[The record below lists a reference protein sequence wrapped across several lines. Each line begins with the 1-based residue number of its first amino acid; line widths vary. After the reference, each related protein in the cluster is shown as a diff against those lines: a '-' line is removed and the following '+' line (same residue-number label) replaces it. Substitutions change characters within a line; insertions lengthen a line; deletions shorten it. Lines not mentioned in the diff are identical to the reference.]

1 MVKNIQAKTF
11 TEDSKMTED
20 TDGKRGVLGK
30 RARRSKSQSDESM
43 GTKISESPILSPKM
57 LSNESE
63 DPEQL
68 VLASIHEDIQFQ
80 ATGKLMTEYFGYR
93 QQ

>member
-1 MVKNIQAKTF
+1 MTF
-11 TEDSKMTED
+11 IEDSKMSED
-20 TDGKRGVLGK
+20 TNGKRGVLGL
-30 RARRSKSQSDESM
+30 RTRRSKSQSDESM
-43 GTKISESPILSPKM
+43 GAKISESPTLSPKM

-68 VLASIHEDIQFQ
+68 VLASIHEDIQFH
-80 ATGKLMTEYFGYR
+80 ATGKLLTEYFGYR